1 MKTKGWIAAA
11 AAACVVAVGGGGT
24 AYAMQNEITVYHY
37 GTPSTVRTY
46 STTVEDLLKAQ
57 GIEVH
62 KNDLV
67 IPDLGTTVDDGTEI
81 QVIQR
86 RPATVTVDGTAEEV
100 LTTGTTVQDALDE
113 LDLDLEGAAI
123 TPDVSTELAADG
135 TDVEVTTSKTITIKG
150 QRGQDTF
157 TVNAATVGEAM
168 KKVLG
173 DYQDADKALLN
184 GKEID
189 KSSAIED
196 GATYQIVRTRQKERT
211 ETEEVAFT
219 TETKKSDSLFTGET
233 KVETKGVKGEK
244 TTTLR
249 DTLVDGKVTE
259 TETLSEKVTK
269 EPVTEVVLE
278 GTKEKPKNRE
288 ETRSNGSSKNR
299 DGESSRGADRESP
312 KRSTSS
318 TDQSGSGVGATQ
330 TCKASHYGQGDGT
343 HGGPTASGERF
354 NKHAMTA
361 AHKSLPLGTRIRVTN
376 NNTGQSVVVR
386 INDRGPYVGGRCLDL
401 SYGAFSA
408 IGNPGS
414 GVMTVSWQRVG

>member
-24 AYAMQNEITVYHY
+24 AYAMQNEVTVDHY
-37 GTPSTVRTY
+37 GAMSTVRTY

-57 GIEVH
+57 GITIH
-62 KNDLV
+62 KTDLV
-67 IPDLGTTVDDGTEI
+67 IPGLGTTVADGTEI

-86 RPATVTVDGTAEEV
+86 RPVTVTIDGKAQEL

-113 LDLDLEGAAI
+113 LDMDLEGAAI
-123 TPDVSTELAADG
+123 TPAASTELSAEG
-135 TDVEVTTSKTITIKG
+135 TAVDIITRKTITIKG

-157 TVNAATVGEAM
+157 TVNAATIGEAM

-173 DYQDADKALLN
+173 DYQDTDKALLG
-184 GKEID
+184 GKEISKD
-189 KSSAIED
+189 SAIED
-196 GATYQIVRTRQKERT
+196 GATYQIVRTRQKDRT
-211 ETEEVAFT
+211 ETAEIDFT
-219 TETKKSDSLFTGET
+219 TTTKTSDSLFKGET

-249 DTLVDGKVTE
+249 DTLVDGKVTK
-259 TETLSEKVTK
+259 TEKLSEKITK
-269 EPVTEVVLE
+269 KPVEEVVLK
-278 GTKEKPKNRE
+278 GTKAKPEPRE
-288 ETRSNGSSKNR
+288 ASGSNDSSTGRGAASTRSSERTSV
-299 DGESSRGADRESP
+299 DR
-312 KRSTSS
+312 SS
-318 TDQSGSGVGATQ
+318 TDQGGAGVGATQ
-330 TCKASHYGQGDGT
+330 TCGASHYGQGDGT

-354 NKHAMTA
+354 NMYAMTA
-361 AHKSLPLGTRIRVTN
+361 AHKTLPLGTRIRVTN
-376 NNTGQSVVVR
+376 VANGQSVVVR